1 MKIGFW
7 FDYDQTYTFVEIFA
21 WLAKRVPDARA
32 SGFVVNDRYFAH
44 AAKHL
49 PQSALIRFY
58 DLVNA
63 GRNYSPTADELRAFR
78 EFDERERLARV
89 AYSDRWIRTWS
100 HRQLISLYVFLAKE
114 FRGYIDREK
123 PDVFVFNCVASQ
135 YAHLFY
141 LILREKGVRVLMPML
156 SGVEDLTYFVD
167 NPYLEWPDVVA
178 LFNGMKEG
186 SAEPTPVERNW
197 ATEFIDRVRTGSA
210 TYSIT
215 NAVKQENRKFSMPGL
230 TRVGSY
236 FRYLNNYCRYDRY
249 DPTLPSPVQR
259 LRSVLRMRRARK
271 EAVRY
276 FRDISAVGDRFLF
289 YPLHYDPEI
298 SSLIL
303 AQYEQAS
310 AIDIIVRQLPLSWRL
325 VIKEHPALV
334 GQRPLSFYREIAER
348 YPNAVFVDPAISAN
362 ALVRRASAVFTL
374 SGTTIL
380 DALILSRPVIYTS
393 QSRLGAFGLGVFT
406 HNLID
411 FGAALSAAETKI
423 ATDAELTF
431 MLSAIRRSCAR
442 FKFAEPLGD
451 LSVLDA
457 SNVEKMGNALLARVN
472 VHDSTLSRAYA

>member
-1 MKIGFW
+1 MRIGFW
-7 FDYDQTYTFVEIFA
+7 FDYDQTYTFVELFA
-21 WLAKRVPDARA
+21 WIARRFPDAKA

-49 PQSALIRFY
+49 PQSSLTSFY

-63 GRNYSPTADELRAFR
+63 ARHYSPTVGELEAFC

-89 AYSDRWIRTWS
+89 AYSDRWIQTWT
-100 HRQLISLYVFLAKE
+100 HRELIGLYIFLAKE
-114 FRGYIDREK
+114 FRAYIDREN

-141 LILREKGVRVLMPML
+141 LILKEKGVRVLMPML

-167 NPYLEWPDVVA
+167 NPYLEWPEVVA
-178 LFNGMKEG
+178 LFNAMNDG
-186 SAEPTPVERNW
+186 SAEPTADEKAW
-197 ATEFIDRVRTGSA
+197 AAKVIERVRTGSA

-215 NAVKQENRKFSMPGL
+215 NAVSQEQRKFSLPGV
-230 TRVGSY
+230 TRVAAYVRY
-236 FRYLNNYCRYDRY
+236 FNNYRKFDRY
-249 DPTLPSPVQR
+249 DPTLPSPIER
-259 LRSVLRMRRARK
+259 LRSLIRMRRARR

-276 FRDISAVGDRFLF
+276 FQKASATGDQFLF

-303 AQYEQAS
+303 AQYEQTS

-334 GQRPLSFYREIAER
+334 GQRPLAFYKDISER
-348 YPNAVFVDPAISAN
+348 YPNVVFVDPAISAN
-362 ALVRRASAVFTL
+362 ALVRRARAVFTL

-380 DALILSRPVIYTS
+380 DALILQRPVIYTS
-393 QSRLGAFGLGVFT
+393 HSRLGAFGLGVFT

-411 FGAALSAAETKI
+411 FGAALAAAQASI

-431 MLSAIRRSCAR
+431 MLSAIHRSCAR
-442 FKFAEPLGD
+442 FKFAEPFGD
-451 LSVLDA
+451 MSVLDA
-457 SNVEKMGNALLARVN
+457 DNIENIGNALMAR
-472 VHDSTLSRAYA
+472 LKAA